1 MSHFHRPAPSK
12 ADLMGAATRRMLD
25 IFCSHVL
32 ITFWILFAQT
42 RLHIITPTAGIF
54 LMNVNLFCLAER
66 SWRIQAKTMLI
77 WHPVIQL
84 FFCVS
89 RMVHGAAAITSLA
102 LWGRVF
108 MLCL

>member
-1 MSHFHRPAPSK
+1 
-12 ADLMGAATRRMLD
+12 MLD